1 MKEIVYLFIIIYQSI
16 KVGEECN
23 VLFKGYEEYD
33 ENNFTPLFEFAVNEL
48 IKDEIL
54 STKVIINTKKEII
67 FDCFGFKSGK
77 RATFT
82 LPSN

>member
-1 MKEIVYLFIIIYQSI
+1 M
-16 KVGEECN
+16 
-23 VLFKGYEEYD
+23 FKGYEENDD
-33 ENNFTPLFEFAVNEL
+33 ENFIPLFEFAVNEL
-48 IKDEIL
+48 IKDEII
-54 STKVIINTKKEII
+54 STKIIINTKKEII